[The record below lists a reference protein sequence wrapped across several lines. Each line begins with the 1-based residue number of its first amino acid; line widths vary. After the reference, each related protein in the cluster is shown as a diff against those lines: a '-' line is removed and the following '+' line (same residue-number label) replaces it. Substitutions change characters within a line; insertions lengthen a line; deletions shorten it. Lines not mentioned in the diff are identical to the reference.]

1 MYEEITTM
9 RNPKI
14 VRMVQLALL
23 CALSILLMFVVRF
36 PIFPAAPFLEYDM
49 GDVPIL
55 IGTFMFG
62 PVSGLLIT
70 VVVSVLQWL
79 IVSPQSGWVGAVMHI
94 FATGAFVLIAGTIYK
109 KNKSLKGAVIALI
122 CGSIA
127 MIIAMV
133 PMNYLISPFYL
144 LSDQL
149 PYRAAQQMYMDNYY
163 WYSTGFNAIKSI
175 LNTVLTFVLYKG
187 MVRVLR
193 LIDKSNSQLC

>member
-1 MYEEITTM
+1 
-9 RNPKI
+9 
-14 VRMVQLALL
+14 
-23 CALSILLMFVVRF
+23 
-36 PIFPAAPFLEYDM
+36 
-49 GDVPIL
+49 
-55 IGTFMFG
+55 
-62 PVSGLLIT
+62 
-70 VVVSVLQWL
+70 
-79 IVSPQSGWVGAVMHI
+79 
-94 FATGAFVLIAGTIYK
+94 
-109 KNKSLKGAVIALI
+109 
-122 CGSIA
+122 

-149 PYRAAQQMYMDNYY
+149 PYRAAQQMYMDNYF

>member
-109 KNKSLKGAVIALI
+109 KSKRLKGAVIALL

-149 PYRAAQQMYMDNYY
+149 PYRAAQQMYMDNYF

>member
-79 IVSPQSGWVGAVMHI
+79 IVSPQSGWVGGVMHI
-94 FATGAFVLIAGTIYK
+94 VATGAFVLIAGTI
-109 KNKSLKGAVIALI
+109 
-122 CGSIA
+122 
-127 MIIAMV
+127 
-133 PMNYLISPFYL
+133 
-144 LSDQL
+144 
-149 PYRAAQQMYMDNYY
+149 
-163 WYSTGFNAIKSI
+163 
-175 LNTVLTFVLYKG
+175 
-187 MVRVLR
+187 
-193 LIDKSNSQLC
+193 